1 MRTLTAILLVIFL
14 SCSTILADTLTINT
28 PLDYQIVQRT
38 SKDKG
43 KIIVAGKLET
53 TKAEVGAI
61 EARLVGKGI
70 KSDWQKLLA
79 TPKGESFRGT
89 LEAPPGAWYSVE
101 VRALEQNLAF
111 ISSSVAHVGVG
122 EVFVIAGQS
131 NSANHAQE
139 KLSPKSDKVVA
150 FDGKSW
156 KAANDPQSGA
166 SGGGGSFIPP
176 FADAI
181 AEKFNVPVG
190 IVATGVGASS
200 IREWLPEKTTFPNP
214 PTLLGNVTK
223 LESGEWESKGI
234 IFQRLVT
241 KLQPL
246 GNQGFRAVLWHQG
259 ESDANQADPTRTLKG
274 ELYQKYLEQ
283 LIRDSH
289 KEVGW
294 DFPWFVAQVS
304 YHSPADNGSA
314 DIRNAQKALW
324 NNAIAIEGPDSDK
337 LGSEYRDGNG
347 KGVHFSGKG
356 QKEHASLWFQ
366 KVAPWLEKQL
376 LTDYQQPTLGPSK
389 GSLVIV
395 GGGGTGKDQEIMKR
409 FMQLAGGN
417 NAEIVIIP
425 TALEGDDFG
434 PDTSPAPY
442 FKKAGAKKITIAHTR
457 DPKIADSPEFLA
469 NFKNATGVWFSGG
482 RQWRFADSYL
492 NTKTQK
498 ALFELLDRGGVIG
511 GSSAGASIQSSYMV
525 RGAREGNQL
534 MMAPGYETGL
544 GFIKDCAIDQHLIK
558 RKREDDL
565 IAVVKK
571 HPHLLGIGID
581 ESTAV
586 IVQGNRMEVIGLSKV
601 AIYDPDRKVEEGEKL
616 YYFLNPGDVFDLK
629 KREKQ

>member
-1 MRTLTAILLVIFL
+1 MRTSAAIVSLLFLCHSCIF
-14 SCSTILADTLTINT
+14 ADTLTINT
-28 PLDYQIVQRT
+28 PIDYQIVQRS

-53 TKAEVGAI
+53 TKAEIGAI
-61 EARLVGKGI
+61 EARLTGNGI
-70 KSDWQKLLA
+70 KGDWQKLLS
-79 TPKGESFRGT
+79 TPKGESFRGA
-89 LEAPPGAWYSVE
+89 LEAPTGAWYSVE
-101 VRALEQNLAF
+101 VRALDQNAPF

-131 NSANHAQE
+131 NSANHAEE
-139 KLSPKSDKVVA
+139 KLKPKSDKVVA

-156 KAANDPQSGA
+156 KAANDPQPGA

-181 AEKFNVPVG
+181 AEQFNVPVG

-259 ESDANQADPTRTLKG
+259 ESDANQSDPTRTLKG

-283 LIRDSH
+283 LIRESRR
-289 KEVGW
+289 EVGW
-294 DFPWFVAQVS
+294 DFPWFVAQAS
-304 YHSPADNGSA
+304 YHSPADTGSE
-314 DIRNAQKALW
+314 DIRLAQKALW
-324 NNAIAIEGPDSDK
+324 NNNTALEGPDSDK

-347 KGVHFSGKG
+347 KGVHFNGKG
-356 QKEHASLWFQ
+356 QREHAVRWVQ

-376 LTDYQQPTLGPSK
+376 ATPPQTSTIGPSR
-389 GSLVIV
+389 GTLLIV
-395 GGGGTGKDQEIMKR
+395 GGGGKDPGIMRK
-409 FMQLAGGN
+409 FLELSGGDK
-417 NAEIVIIP
+417 AVIAVVP
-425 TALEGDDFG
+425 TAMEGDNFDNE
-434 PDTSPAPY
+434 TRPAPALR
-442 FKKAGAKKITIAHTR
+442 KAGAAKVFVLHTR
-457 DPKIADSPEFLA
+457 DKKVADSDEFADSL
-469 NFKNATGVWFSGG
+469 KQATGVWLDGG
-482 RQWRFADSYL
+482 RQWRYADSYL

-498 ALFELLDRGGVIG
+498 ALFDLLDRGGVIG

-525 RGAREGNQL
+525 RGAREGNTI

-544 GFIKDCAIDQHLIK
+544 GFIRDCAIDQHLIK
-558 RKREDDL
+558 RKRENDL
-565 IAVVKK
+565 IAVVQK
-571 HPHLLGIGID
+571 HRHLLGIGID
-581 ESTAV
+581 EDTAV
-586 IVQGNRMEVIGLSKV
+586 IVRGNDLEVIGSSKV
-601 AIYDPDRKVEEGEKL
+601 AIYDPRRDLTEGEKF
-616 YYFLNPGDVFDLK
+616 YYFLNSGEKFNLK
-629 KREKQ
+629 TREKLP

>member
-1 MRTLTAILLVIFL
+1 MRTLAAILSLLFLCHSCIF
-14 SCSTILADTLTINT
+14 ADTLTINT
-28 PLDYQIVQRT
+28 PIDYQIVQRG

-53 TKAEVGAI
+53 TKAEIGAI
-61 EARLVGKGI
+61 EARLTGNGI
-70 KSDWQKLLA
+70 KGDWQKLLS
-79 TPKGESFRGT
+79 TPKGESFRGA
-89 LEAPPGAWYSVE
+89 LEAPTGAWYSVE
-101 VRALEQNLAF
+101 VRALDQNAPF

-131 NSANHAQE
+131 NSANHAEE
-139 KLSPKSDKVVA
+139 KLKPKSDKIVA
-150 FDGKSW
+150 FDGKNW
-156 KAANDPQSGA
+156 KAANDPQPGA

-181 AEKFNVPVG
+181 AERFNVPVG

-214 PTLLGNVTK
+214 PTLLGNVNK

-283 LIRDSH
+283 LIRESRR
-289 KEVGW
+289 EVGW

-304 YHSPADNGSA
+304 YHSPADTGSE
-314 DIRNAQKALW
+314 DIRMAQKALW
-324 NNAIAIEGPDSDK
+324 NNNTALEGPDSDK

-347 KGVHFSGKG
+347 KGVHFNGKG
-356 QKEHASLWFQ
+356 QREHAVRWVQ

-376 LTDYQQPTLGPSK
+376 AIPPQTSTIGPARGTL
-389 GSLVIV
+389 LIV
-395 GGGGTGKDQEIMKR
+395 GGGGKDPGIMRK
-409 FMQLAGGN
+409 FLELSGGDK
-417 NAEIVIIP
+417 AVIAVVP
-425 TALEGDDFG
+425 TAMEGDNFDNE
-434 PDTSPAPY
+434 TRPAPALR
-442 FKKAGAKKITIAHTR
+442 KAGAAKVFVLHTR
-457 DPKIADSPEFLA
+457 DKKVADSDEFADSL
-469 NFKNATGVWFSGG
+469 NQATGVWLDGG
-482 RQWRFADSYL
+482 RQWRYADSYL

-498 ALFELLDRGGVIG
+498 AMFDLLDRGGVIG

-525 RGAREGNQL
+525 RGAREGNTI

-544 GFIKDCAIDQHLIK
+544 GFIRDCAIDQHLIK
-558 RKREDDL
+558 RKRENDL
-565 IAVVKK
+565 IAVVQK
-571 HPHLLGIGID
+571 HRHLLGIGID
-581 ESTAV
+581 EDTAV
-586 IVQGNRMEVIGLSKV
+586 IVQGNNLEVMGSSKV
-601 AIYDPDRKVEEGEKL
+601 AIYDPRRDLMEGEKF
-616 YYFLNPGDVFDLK
+616 YYFLNSGEKFNLK
-629 KREKQ
+629 TREKLP

>member
-1 MRTLTAILLVIFL
+1 MRTLAAILFVIYL
-14 SCSTILADTLTINT
+14 SCSNVLADSLIINT
-28 PLDYQIVQRT
+28 PLDYQIVQRN

-53 TKAEVGAI
+53 TKNEVGAI

-70 KSDWQKLLA
+70 KGDWQKLLA
-79 TPKGESFRGT
+79 TPKGEAFRGT

-131 NSANHAQE
+131 NSANHAEE
-139 KLSPKSDKVVA
+139 KLIPKSDKVVA

-156 KAANDPQSGA
+156 KAANDPQPGA

-181 AEKFNVPVG
+181 AKQFNVPVG

-223 LESGEWESKGI
+223 LDSGEWESKGI
-234 IFQRLVT
+234 IFQHLIT

-246 GNQGFRAVLWHQG
+246 GNQGFRAMLWHQG

-304 YHSPADNGSA
+304 YHSPQDMGSLE
-314 DIRNAQKALW
+314 IRNAQKALW
-324 NNAIAIEGPDSDK
+324 NNTLALEGPDSDQ

-347 KGVHFSGKG
+347 KGVHFNAKG
-356 QKEHASLWFQ
+356 QREHALRWVQ
-366 KVAPWLEKQL
+366 KVAPWLENQL
-376 LTDYQQPTLGPSK
+376 ATPSQINTIGPRKGTL
-389 GSLVIV
+389 LIV
-395 GGGGTGKDQEIMKR
+395 GGGGKDPGIMKK
-409 FMQLAGGN
+409 FLELSGN
-417 NAEIVIIP
+417 NKAVIAVVP
-425 TALEGDDFG
+425 TANEGENFNNE
-434 PDTSPAPY
+434 TRPAPALR
-442 FKKAGAKKITIAHTR
+442 KAGAAKVFILHTR
-457 DPKIADSPEFLA
+457 DKKVADSEEFTAAL
-469 NFKNATGVWFSGG
+469 KQATGVWLDGG
-482 RQWRFADSYL
+482 RQWRYADSYL

-498 ALFELLDRGGVIG
+498 ALFDLLDRGGVIG
-511 GSSAGASIQSSYMV
+511 GSSAGASIMSSYMV
-525 RGAREGNQL
+525 RGAREGNTI

-565 IAVVKK
+565 IAVVQK
-571 HPHLLGIGID
+571 HRHLLGIGID
-581 ESTAV
+581 EDTAV
-586 IVQGNRMEVIGLSKV
+586 IIQGNNLEVMGSSKV
-601 AIYDPDRKVEEGEKL
+601 AIYDPERKPAEGEKL
-616 YYFLNPGDVFDLK
+616 YFFLNAGEKFDLK
-629 KREKQ
+629 TREKLP

>member
-1 MRTLTAILLVIFL
+1 MRTSAAIVSLLFLCHSCIF
-14 SCSTILADTLTINT
+14 ADTLTINT
-28 PLDYQIVQRT
+28 PIDYQVVQRS

-53 TKAEVGAI
+53 TKAEIGAI
-61 EARLVGKGI
+61 EARLTGNGI
-70 KSDWQKLLA
+70 KGDWQKLLS
-79 TPKGESFRGT
+79 TPKGESFRGA
-89 LEAPPGAWYSVE
+89 LEAPTGAWYSVE
-101 VRALEQNLAF
+101 VRALDQNAPF

-131 NSANHAQE
+131 NSANHAEE
-139 KLSPKSDKVVA
+139 KLKPKSDKVVA

-156 KAANDPQSGA
+156 KAANDPQPGA

-181 AEKFNVPVG
+181 AEQFNVPVG

-259 ESDANQADPTRTLKG
+259 ESDANQSDPTRTLKG

-283 LIRDSH
+283 LIRESRR
-289 KEVGW
+289 EVGW

-304 YHSPADNGSA
+304 YHSPADTGSE
-314 DIRNAQKALW
+314 DIRMAQKALW
-324 NNAIAIEGPDSDK
+324 NNNTALEGPDSDK

-347 KGVHFSGKG
+347 KGVHFNGKG
-356 QKEHASLWFQ
+356 QREHAVRWVQ

-376 LTDYQQPTLGPSK
+376 ATPPQTSTIGPARGTL
-389 GSLVIV
+389 LIV
-395 GGGGTGKDQEIMKR
+395 GGGGKDPGIMRK
-409 FMQLAGGN
+409 FLELSGGDK
-417 NAEIVIIP
+417 AVIAVVP
-425 TALEGDDFG
+425 TAMEGDNFDNE
-434 PDTSPAPY
+434 TRPAPALR
-442 FKKAGAKKITIAHTR
+442 KAGAAKVFVLHTR
-457 DPKIADSPEFLA
+457 DKKVADSDEFADSL
-469 NFKNATGVWFSGG
+469 KQATGVWLDGG
-482 RQWRFADSYL
+482 RQWRYADSYL

-498 ALFELLDRGGVIG
+498 ALFDLLDRGGVIG

-525 RGAREGNQL
+525 RGAREGNTI

-544 GFIKDCAIDQHLIK
+544 GFIRDCAIDQHLIK
-558 RKREDDL
+558 RKRENDL
-565 IAVVKK
+565 IAVVQK
-571 HPHLLGIGID
+571 HRHLLGIGID
-581 ESTAV
+581 EDTAV
-586 IVQGNRMEVIGLSKV
+586 IVRGNNLEVMGSSKV
-601 AIYDPDRKVEEGEKL
+601 AIYDPRRDLMEGEKF
-616 YYFLNPGDVFDLK
+616 YYFLNSGEKFNLK
-629 KREKQ
+629 TREKLP

>member
-1 MRTLTAILLVIFL
+1 MRTLTAILSVIFL
-14 SCSTILADTLTINT
+14 FCSNLLADTLTINT
-28 PLDYQIVQRT
+28 PLDYQIVQRS

-43 KIIVAGKLET
+43 KIVVAGKLET

-61 EARLVGKGI
+61 EARLIGKGI
-70 KSDWQKLLA
+70 KGDWQKLLA
-79 TPKGESFRGT
+79 TPKGESFRGN
-89 LEAPPGAWYSVE
+89 LEAPTGAWYAVE
-101 VRALEQNLAF
+101 VRALEQNLPF
-111 ISSSVAHVGVG
+111 ISASVAHVGVG

-131 NSANHAQE
+131 NSANHAEE

-156 KAANDPQSGA
+156 KSANDPQPGA

-181 AEKFNVPVG
+181 AEQFNVPVG

-223 LESGEWESKGI
+223 LDSGEWESKGI
-234 IFQRLVT
+234 IFQRLVS

-259 ESDANQADPTRTLKG
+259 ESDANQSDPKRTLKG

-289 KEVGW
+289 REVGW

-304 YHSPADNGSA
+304 YHTPADQGSE

-324 NNAIAIEGPDSDK
+324 NNTIALEGPDSDK

-347 KGVHFSGKG
+347 KGVHFNGKG
-356 QKEHASLWFQ
+356 QREHAVRWVE

-376 LTDYQQPTLGPSK
+376 VTPSQTSTIGPAKGTL
-389 GSLVIV
+389 LIV
-395 GGGGTGKDQEIMKR
+395 GGGGKDSAIMKK
-409 FMQLAGGN
+409 FLELSGGDK
-417 NAEIVIIP
+417 AVIAIVP
-425 TALEGDDFG
+425 TALEGDKFDN
-434 PDTSPAPY
+434 DSRPAPALR
-442 FKKAGAKKITIAHTR
+442 KAGAAKVFVLHTR
-457 DPKIADSPEFLA
+457 DKKVADSDEFAAAL
-469 NFKNATGVWFSGG
+469 KQATGVWFDGG
-482 RQWRFADSYL
+482 RQWRYADSYL

-498 ALFELLDRGGVIG
+498 ALFDLLDRGGVIG

-525 RGAREGNQL
+525 RGAREGNTL

-544 GFIKDCAIDQHLIK
+544 GFLKDCAVDQHLIK

-565 IAVVKK
+565 IAVVQK
-571 HPHLLGIGID
+571 HRHLLGIGID
-581 ESTAV
+581 EDTAV
-586 IVQGNRMEVIGLSKV
+586 IIKGNNLEVMGSSKV
-601 AIYDPDRKVEEGEKL
+601 AIYDPDRKPAEGEKF
-616 YYFLNPGDVFDLK
+616 YFFLNAGEKFDLK
-629 KREKQ
+629 TREKLP

>member
-1 MRTLTAILLVIFL
+1 MRTSAAIVSLLFLCHSCIF
-14 SCSTILADTLTINT
+14 ADTLTINT
-28 PLDYQIVQRT
+28 PIDYQIVQRS

-53 TKAEVGAI
+53 TKAEIGAI
-61 EARLVGKGI
+61 EARLTGNGI
-70 KSDWQKLLA
+70 KGDWQKLLS
-79 TPKGESFRGT
+79 TPKGESFRGA
-89 LEAPPGAWYSVE
+89 LEAPTGAWYSVE
-101 VRALEQNLAF
+101 VRALDQNAPF

-131 NSANHAQE
+131 NSANHAEE
-139 KLSPKSDKVVA
+139 KLKPKSDKVVA

-156 KAANDPQSGA
+156 KAANDPQPGA

-181 AEKFNVPVG
+181 AEKFSVPVG

-259 ESDANQADPTRTLKG
+259 ESDANQSDPTRTLKG

-283 LIRDSH
+283 LIRESRR
-289 KEVGW
+289 EVGW
-294 DFPWFVAQVS
+294 DYPWFVAQVS
-304 YHSPADNGSA
+304 YHSPADTGSE
-314 DIRNAQKALW
+314 DIRLAQKALW
-324 NNAIAIEGPDSDK
+324 NNNTALEGPDSDK

-347 KGVHFSGKG
+347 KGVHFNGKG
-356 QKEHASLWFQ
+356 QREHAVRWVQ

-376 LTDYQQPTLGPSK
+376 ATPPQTSTIGPSR
-389 GSLVIV
+389 GTLLIV
-395 GGGGTGKDQEIMKR
+395 GGGGKDPGIMRK
-409 FMQLAGGN
+409 FLELSGGDK
-417 NAEIVIIP
+417 AVIAVVP
-425 TALEGDDFG
+425 TAMEGDNFDNE
-434 PDTSPAPY
+434 TRPAPALR
-442 FKKAGAKKITIAHTR
+442 KAGAAKVFVLHTR
-457 DPKIADSPEFLA
+457 DKKVADSDEFADSL
-469 NFKNATGVWFSGG
+469 KQATGVWLDGG
-482 RQWRFADSYL
+482 RQWRYADSYL

-498 ALFELLDRGGVIG
+498 ALFDLLDRGGVIG

-525 RGAREGNQL
+525 RGAREGNTI

-544 GFIKDCAIDQHLIK
+544 GFIRDCAIDQHLIK
-558 RKREDDL
+558 RKRENDL
-565 IAVVKK
+565 IAVVQK
-571 HPHLLGIGID
+571 HRHLLGIGID
-581 ESTAV
+581 EDTAV
-586 IVQGNRMEVIGLSKV
+586 IVRGNNLEVIGSSKV
-601 AIYDPDRKVEEGEKL
+601 AIYDPRRDLMEGEKF
-616 YYFLNPGDVFDLK
+616 YYFLNSGEKFNLK
-629 KREKQ
+629 TREKLP